1 MVRFIIRRILS
12 VIPVMFGVIVIV
24 FVLRTVTPGDPVDQI
39 APTNSFTE
47 EQREEVREELGLNKP
62 MPVQFLN
69 YVVGVVTG
77 DLGES
82 YITREPVLE
91 SMLRRLPVSLTI
103 CLGAV
108 AIGLVIGVPLGVIS
122 AIKQYTWVDSSLLF
136 LSILAASTPGFVLG
150 LCLITVFA
158 VNLHWLP
165 AVGIASPLGY
175 IMPMFTIAVVTL
187 SQFTR
192 IIRSSM
198 LEVIR
203 QDYIYTARAKGQ
215 TERVITTR
223 HALRNALIPVAAA
236 AGNQINIQLGG
247 GFIVEAVFG
256 IPGIGKFMADS
267 IAVRDFPVIQG
278 GVIVLAF
285 MFTIIN
291 LLIDLCFVAIDPR
304 LKTSIFDGPR
314 KKRWKLR
321 PKRISQGMD

>member
-1 MVRFIIRRILS
+1 MLGV
-12 VIPVMFGVIVIV
+12 VIIV
-24 FVLRTVTPGDPVDQI
+24 FALRVVTPGDPVDQI

-62 MPVQFLN
+62 MPQQFLN
-69 YVVGVVTG
+69 YVVGVFTG
-77 DLGES
+77 DLGDS
-82 YITREPVLE
+82 YITREPVLD
-91 SMLRRLPVSLTI
+91 SMLQRLPVSLTI

-108 AIGLVIGVPLGVIS
+108 FIGLIIGVPLGVVS
-122 AIKQYTWVDSSLLF
+122 AIKQYTWIDSLLLF

-175 IMPMFTIAVVTL
+175 IMPMVTISVVTL

-215 TERVITTR
+215 SELRITIG

-256 IPGIGKFMADS
+256 VPGIGKFMADS

-291 LLIDLCFVAIDPR
+291 LIIDLCFVAIDPR
-304 LKTSIFDGPR
+304 LKTSIMEGNRRQRR
-314 KKRWKLR
+314 KARQKL
-321 PKRISQGMD
+321 ISGSLG